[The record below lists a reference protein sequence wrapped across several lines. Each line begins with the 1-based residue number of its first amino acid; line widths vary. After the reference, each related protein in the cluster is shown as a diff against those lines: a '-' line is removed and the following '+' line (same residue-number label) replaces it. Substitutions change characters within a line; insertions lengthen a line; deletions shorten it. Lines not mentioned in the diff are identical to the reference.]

1 MDINIDNDNLKE
13 YKSSLKAIEE
23 IAVVGWTKE
32 NMVLLYAEEI
42 WVFMMVINNKG
53 LEPQPN
59 ILTNATNPTTKEFK
73 TIRNVP
79 SNRDGEFLSLLT
91 HGGDN

>member
-23 IAVVGWTKE
+23 IAVVGCSKE
-32 NMVLLYAEEI
+32 NMVLLYAEAI
-42 WVFMMVINNKG
+42 WVFMMVINTKG

-59 ILTNATNPTTKEFK
+59 IITNATNPTTKEFK
-73 TIRNVP
+73 T
-79 SNRDGEFLSLLT
+79 T
-91 HGGDN
+91 

>member
-23 IAVVGWTKE
+23 IAVVGCSKE

-42 WVFMMVINNKG
+42 
-53 LEPQPN
+53 
-59 ILTNATNPTTKEFK
+59 
-73 TIRNVP
+73 
-79 SNRDGEFLSLLT
+79 
-91 HGGDN
+91 

>member
-23 IAVVGWTKE
+23 IAVVGWSKE

-42 WVFMMVINNKG
+42 WVFMMVINTKG

-59 ILTNATNPTTKEFK
+59 IITNATNPTTKEFK
-73 TIRNVP
+73 T
-79 SNRDGEFLSLLT
+79 T
-91 HGGDN
+91 

>member
-1 MDINIDNDNLKE
+1 
-13 YKSSLKAIEE
+13 
-23 IAVVGWTKE
+23 
-32 NMVLLYAEEI
+32 
-42 WVFMMVINNKG
+42 MMVINNKG

-59 ILTNATNPTTKEFK
+59 IITNATNPTTKEFK